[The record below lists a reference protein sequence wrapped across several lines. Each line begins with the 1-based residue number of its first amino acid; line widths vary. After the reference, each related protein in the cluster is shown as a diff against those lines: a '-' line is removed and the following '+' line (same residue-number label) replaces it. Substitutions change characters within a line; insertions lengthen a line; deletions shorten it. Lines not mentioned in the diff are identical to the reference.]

1 MRKGYIG
8 IWVNKE
14 GRTVGGNK
22 GRVKKVAK
30 MLASFES
37 LLQEKVVIW
46 QDSKVFLAVCDRAAD
61 VYSWEVELIGNGQ
74 QKCQS
79 HHSIF
84 YTLLHNVT
92 IWKVL
97 VENTFG
103 KSLKKPNDDHHPE
116 ERQAHT
122 TQMGGPDG

>member
-1 MRKGYIG
+1 MY
-8 IWVNKE
+8 KE

-30 MLASFES
+30 ILTSFES

-46 QDSKVFLAVCDRAAD
+46 QDSKVFLAVCDRVAD
-61 VYSWEVELIGNGQ
+61 VYSQEVEVIGNGQ

-79 HHSIF
+79 HHSVF
-84 YTLLHNVT
+84 YTLLHKVT
-92 IWKVL
+92 MWKVL

-103 KSLKKPNDDHHPE
+103 KSLENVKMTTILRKDNDIPRKQVALMANLLED
-116 ERQAHT
+116 
-122 TQMGGPDG
+122 